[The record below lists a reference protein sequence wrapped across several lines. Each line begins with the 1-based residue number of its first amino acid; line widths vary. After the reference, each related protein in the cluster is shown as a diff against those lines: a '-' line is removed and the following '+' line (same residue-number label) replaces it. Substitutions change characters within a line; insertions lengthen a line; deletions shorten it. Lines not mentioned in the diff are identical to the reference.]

1 MTYSVSYI
9 LNGGQ
14 SVLRM
19 HEMLRFPSESQ
30 TCTQLN
36 CYCVVD
42 MSYLGPTAST
52 TT

>member
-1 MTYSVSYI
+1 MNLIKYYFIDDIQCII

-14 SVLRM
+14 SVLGM

-36 CYCVVD
+36 VIV
-42 MSYLGPTAST
+42 L
-52 TT
+52 